1 MLLRLESK
9 RVHIDTN
16 RRDVGVV
23 LVRLDPVE
31 VVAIADLEAVVAVEL
46 EETRNRGVLARH
58 TLNTRH
64 GVTRLKYR
72 AIPPVRVVE
81 WLLALPGVD
90 DVVIARHERVALNN
104 PDELLARVVEVEL
117 ELVGRRRNRLTAR
130 ELENINEVLVRDL
143 GELAALIRVE
153 VDVVDVERGS
163 GKTALAN
170 TVADGV
176 GVRRVRVVPADV
188 IERVE
193 LEIDADLV
201 VLESNEREGKARVA
215 AEPELEGDVERVHWC
230 TAGDDLRREGLAAIA
245 VIVARGAALVEEV
258 REFRDVTN
266 HLGVAGLL
274 ARLLRELI
282 PDVEPVAILLID
294 ALATDFNLD
303 VFNDVVTNPV
313 EPAELSTRA
322 IRGLELYLRERG
334 LEVHAVD

>member
-1 MLLRLESK
+1 LVLLRLESK

-64 GVTRLKYR
+64 GVARLKYR

-90 DVVIARHERVALNN
+90 DVVIARHERITLDD

-143 GELAALIRVE
+143 GELAALIRVK

-282 PDVEPVAILLID
+282 PDLEPVTVVLVD
-294 ALATDFNLD
+294 ALAADFELNGLDELVTD
-303 VFNDVVTNPV
+303 PV
-313 EPAELSTRA
+313 EPAELGARA
-322 IRGLELYLRERG
+322 VRREERY
-334 LEVHAVD
+334 

>member
-1 MLLRLESK
+1 M
-9 RVHIDTN
+9 
-16 RRDVGVV
+16 
-23 LVRLDPVE
+23 VE
-31 VVAIADLEAVVAVEL
+31 VQLQ
-46 EETRNRGVLARH
+46 
-58 TLNTRH
+58 
-64 GVTRLKYR
+64 
-72 AIPPVRVVE
+72 
-81 WLLALPGVD
+81 
-90 DVVIARHERVALNN
+90 
-104 PDELLARVVEVEL
+104 
-117 ELVGRRRNRLTAR
+117 LVGAGGDGLTAR
-130 ELENINEVLVRDL
+130 ELQDIDQVLVGDL
-143 GELAALIRVE
+143 GELTTLIRVQ
-153 VDVVDVERGS
+153 VDVVHIQG
-163 GKTALAN
+163 GGGQTALTD